1 MNQQQWTDVDTYFCN
16 LLVPSD
22 EALDAAIKSS
32 DKAGLPSHHV
42 APNQGKL
49 LQLLAQVQGAR
60 NILEIG
66 TLAGYSTIWLARAL
80 PADGRLVTLESNSL
94 HAEVAQ
100 ANITQAGLDHLVEL
114 HLGNA
119 VESLQK
125 LETDGSEPFD
135 FIFIDADKPSNPE
148 YLAWALKLSRVGTLI
163 IGDNVVRNGEVID
176 PNSKDDKVQGVRRFS
191 ELLSIEPRVSAT
203 ALQTVGCKGYDGFI
217 MARVMS

>member
-1 MNQQQWTDVDTYFCN
+1 MNQQQWTEVDTYFCN

-32 DKAGLPSHHV
+32 DDAGLPSHHV

-100 ANITQAGLDHLVEL
+100 ANITRAGLNHLVEL
-114 HLGNA
+114 RLGNA
-119 VESLQK
+119 VKSLQQ
-125 LETDGSEPFD
+125 LEMEGDEPFD

-148 YLAWALKLSRVGTLI
+148 YLAWALKLSRV
-163 IGDNVVRNGEVID
+163 VRNGEVID

-191 ELLSIEPRVSAT
+191 ELLSLEPRISAT

-217 MARVMS
+217 MARVIS